1 MAQASGRTQSL
12 VIIITLLRI
21 LLSEFIEN
29 SLAAHGTLFHKF
41 EPVRIKTGS
50 DIKGVHVSVWY
61 LTCYFHN

>member
-29 SLAAHGTLFHKF
+29 SLAHGQLFHKF
-41 EPVRIKTGS
+41 EPVRNETVDLILKVCT
-50 DIKGVHVSVWY
+50 SVY
-61 LTCYFHN
+61 GI